1 VYNPSIKFNEG
12 QKIMKNSFRILLSI
26 LAITSTMVSA
36 DETFEK
42 VRQLDKFSYHGVGF
56 KSSKADLEGQRFTC
70 NQMRCSRNE
79 KDTQIDVVFTG
90 DQIQK
95 IDART
100 RYNSRIDCLDNQ
112 KEIKNFLADTY
123 DFEYVNQDYKVLGMN
138 VKSEDLGGNIKTKD
152 GSIWVNVSCM
162 NDPKIN
168 MSYVSTRFD
177 LKDISYQNFKD
188 AFKYE

>member
-1 VYNPSIKFNEG
+1 
-12 QKIMKNSFRILLSI
+12 MKSSLRILMSV
-26 LAITSTMVSA
+26 LAITSTMALA
-36 DETFEK
+36 DDPVEK
-42 VRQLDKFSYHGVGF
+42 ILQLDKFSYHGVGF
-56 KSSKADLEGQRFTC
+56 KSSKADLEVQRFTC
-70 NQMRCSRNE
+70 NQMRCSRDE

-90 DQIQK
+90 DKIQK

-112 KEIKNFLADTY
+112 KEIKSFLAETY
-123 DFEYVNQDYKVLGMN
+123 DFEYVNQDYKMLGMN
-138 VKSEDLGGNIKTKD
+138 ITSNDVGGNIKTKD
-152 GSIWVNVSCM
+152 GAIWVNVSCM

-168 MSYVSTRFD
+168 MSYVSTLFD

>member
-1 VYNPSIKFNEG
+1 
-12 QKIMKNSFRILLSI
+12 MKNSLRIILAV
-26 LAITSTMVSA
+26 LAITSTMASA
-36 DETFEK
+36 DEPVEK

-56 KSSKADLEGQRFTC
+56 KSSKEDLVIQRFTC
-70 NQMRCSRNE
+70 NEMRCSRNE

-90 DQIQK
+90 DNIQK

-112 KEIKNFLADTY
+112 KEIKSFLADSY
-123 DFEYVNQDYKVLGMN
+123 DFEYINQDYKMLGMN
-138 VKSEDLGGNIKTKD
+138 IKSNDVGGNIKTKD
-152 GSIWVNVSCM
+152 GTIGVNVACM

-188 AFKYE
+188 AFKYEQ